1 MEHSSGPVK
10 EKFNTKEISR
20 DKTKRSRV
28 NGDYQKYINIS
39 REWINDL
46 IQLRIEELKNNPVD
60 KASLHIPKT
69 VFEQKNPLNNI
80 IDDINGDVA
89 DFTLLSLALCSKI
102 YEKHLQPL
110 MTIQKK
116 YSEIGGVIRRINHEF
131 VPTVQ
136 TAAFLINGNDD
147 DTFPD
152 NYNRIVHSRLIRE
165 EIIELINT
173 DQQADVKNA
182 IIRLNDK
189 YLQYLT
195 HGKSPDLALTP
206 DFPAQQLKTSK
217 TFDELILKDSTRQQL
232 EDVILFA
239 RHQKEL
245 FQDNHLSNKLS
256 PGFISLFW
264 GPPGTGKSL
273 TVSVTGNELG
283 LEAYR
288 IDLSRVVS
296 KYIGETEKNLE
307 KVFQRFD
314 GKNCILFFD
323 EADALFGKRSDV
335 KEAKDRYAN
344 QEISY
349 LLQRIETFGGLVILA
364 SNLKENMDEAF
375 KRRVLSWV
383 HFPRP
388 TAEERYKLWLIHL
401 PENFSYASE
410 ELISWLAATYEL
422 TGSHISNVVKL
433 SCLRA
438 LGNNTHEL
446 TKEIIEP
453 YILDIYKRE
462 GLRKNPQRM
471 NVTKKR

>member
-10 EKFNTKEISR
+10 EPFSKQVMTCAENKQSAE
-20 DKTKRSRV
+20 SRV
-28 NGDYQKYINIS
+28 YQRYVNTS
-39 REWINDL
+39 RQWINDL
-46 IQLRIEELKNNPVD
+46 IQQRINELTNNTPG
-60 KASLHIPKT
+60 KSTLHIPKT
-69 VFEQKNPLNNI
+69 VFDEANPVKAIMDN
-80 IDDINGDVA
+80 INGDVA

-110 MTIQKK
+110 ISLQEKHPD
-116 YSEIGGVIRRINHEF
+116 IGGVIRRINFEF
-131 VPTVQ
+131 VPTVK

-147 DTFPD
+147 NTFPD
-152 NYNRIVHSRLIRE
+152 SYAKIVHSLLIKE
-165 EIIELINT
+165 EIVELINT
-173 DQQADVKNA
+173 DQQTDVKNA

-189 YLQYLT
+189 YLQYIT
-195 HGKSPDLALTP
+195 HGKSPDLVLTP
-206 DFPAQQLKTSK
+206 DFPAQLLKTSK
-217 TFDELILKDSTRQQL
+217 TFDELILKDTTRQQL
-232 EDVILFA
+232 EDAILFA
-239 RHQKEL
+239 QHQKEL
-245 FQDNHLSNKLS
+245 LEDHHLTNKLS

-273 TVSVTGNELG
+273 TASVIGNELG

-388 TAEERYKLWLIHL
+388 TAEERYKLWQIHL
-401 PENFSYASE
+401 PESFSFASE
-410 ELISWLAATYEL
+410 ELLSWLAASYEL
-422 TGSHISNVVKL
+422 TGSHISNVIKL
-433 SCLRA
+433 SCIRA
-438 LGNNTHEL
+438 LGNNTREL

-471 NVTKKR
+471 NMNKKR

>member
-1 MEHSSGPVK
+1 MENSFEPVK
-10 EKFNTKEISR
+10 ETFGKKTITYVE
-20 DKTKRSRV
+20 DKQSIDSGSYQRYV
-28 NGDYQKYINIS
+28 NVSNH
-39 REWINDL
+39 WINDL
-46 IQLRIEELKNNPVD
+46 IQQRMRELKNNTVG
-60 KASLHIPKT
+60 KTTLHIPKT
-69 VFEQKNPLNNI
+69 VFEQKNPIKDI

-102 YEKHLQPL
+102 YDKHLHPL
-110 MTIQKK
+110 LSLQEK
-116 YSEIGGVIRRINHEF
+116 YPEIGGVVRRINHEF
-131 VPTVQ
+131 VPTVK

-147 DTFPD
+147 DNFPE
-152 NYNRIVHSRLIRE
+152 NYAKVVHSRLIQE
-165 EIIELINT
+165 GIIELINT
-173 DQQADVKNA
+173 DQQTDIKNA

-189 YLQYLT
+189 YLQFLT
-195 HGKSPDLALTP
+195 RGKSPDLGLTP
-206 DFPAQQLKTSK
+206 DFPAQLLKTSK
-217 TFDELILKDSTRQQL
+217 TFNELILKDTTRQQL
-232 EDVILFA
+232 EDVILYA
-239 RHQKEL
+239 KNQKEL
-245 FQDNHLSNKLS
+245 FSNDDTDNALTK
-256 PGFISLFW
+256 GFITLFW

-273 TVSVTGNELG
+273 TVSVIGNELG
-283 LEAYR
+283 LDAYR

-375 KRRVLSWV
+375 KRRVHSWV
-383 HFPRP
+383 YFPRP
-388 TAEERYKLWLIHL
+388 NAEERYKLWQIHL
-401 PENFSYASE
+401 PGNFRYESE
-410 ELISWLAATYEL
+410 ELLSWLAQNYEL
-422 TGSHISNVVKL
+422 TGSHITNVIKL
-433 SCLRA
+433 SCIRA
-438 LGNNTHEL
+438 LGNGTKEL

-462 GLRKNPQRM
+462 GLRKTPQRM
-471 NVTKKR
+471 NTTKKR